1 MSFFQR
7 PIITGN
13 WGTPIDVD
21 GFVFK
26 AFQKNDKEVEI
37 KIYKKRLLIDSDIDN
52 ITTTNHDFYN
62 IFVPNLN
69 VNKTPLVLHVNTVTH
84 IKGPILGP
92 MYASKEIPGNWSC
105 DPADKANVLASM
117 PATSEINSGGKRHKR
132 SGHKKRKSQKKH
144 GSHKKHRSHKKSH
157 RRRHWIY

>member
-13 WGTPIDVD
+13 WVTPID

-26 AFQKNDKEVEI
+26 AFQKNDTEVEI
-37 KIYKKRLLIDSDIDN
+37 KIYKKRILINSDIDKN

-69 VNKTPLVLHVNTVTH
+69 VNKHPLVLHVNTGTH
-84 IKGPILGP
+84 IKGPILGQ
-92 MYASKEIPGNWSC
+92 MYTYKEIPGNWLC
-105 DPADKANVLASM
+105 DPADKANVLANM
-117 PATSEINSGGKRHKR
+117 PITSEINSGGKRHKR

-157 RRRHWIY
+157 RRRH